1 MKIKGKITINNSFTT
16 KLNPVPELAEDI
28 VRRRLHEIADTT
40 IRFSTPFIKSGAY
53 ITSFSFS
60 TGAGRPRGYT
70 LHGRPESINKGER
83 ASVGMQQLIDD
94 INKIQDFSK
103 VGTLYLR
110 NNAPHAYP
118 VELKHRVFAQIKNIE
133 AIYG

>member
-1 MKIKGKITINNSFTT
+1 MKIKGKIKVNNSFKK
-16 KLNPVPELAEDI
+16 KLSKIPELAEDI
-28 VRRRLHEIADTT
+28 VKNRLYDIANTA
-40 IRFSTPFIKSGAY
+40 IKFSQPFVQSGAY
-53 ITSFSFS
+53 ITSFSFN

-70 LHGRPESINKGER
+70 LHGRPKADKQER

-94 INKIQDFSK
+94 INKIQDFSNI
-103 VGTLYLR
+103 GTLYLR

-133 AIYG
+133 VVYG

>member
-1 MKIKGKITINNSFTT
+1 MKIKGKIKVNNSLKK
-16 KLNPVPELAEDI
+16 KLSKIPELADDI
-28 VRRRLHEIADTT
+28 VRRRLSEIADTT
-40 IRFSTPFIKSGAY
+40 IRLSTPFVKSGAY

-70 LHGRPESINKGER
+70 LHGRPQANPQER